1 MLRNR
6 QVTTTV
12 LLALLAGVSAG
23 CGLPYTPATP
33 PGFVEL
39 EDRYEDDE
47 WRATTAEG
55 VVLGIRAFDNEPK
68 GDLGFWSKVVESRM
82 RESGGYALLEKRDMK
97 SRSGLPGLQMRFGHD
112 EGRTP
117 HLYYLTLFVDD
128 DLVYLLEA
136 GGTKAEVERQQAQI
150 DWSVRNFLPD

>member
-1 MLRNR
+1 M
-6 QVTTTV
+6 
-12 LLALLAGVSAG
+12 
-23 CGLPYTPATP
+23 
-33 PGFVEL
+33 
-39 EDRYEDDE
+39 
-47 WRATTAEG
+47 
-55 VVLGIRAFDNEPK
+55 LGIRAFDNEPK

-82 RESGGYALLEKRDMK
+82 RESGGYALLEKRDVK
-97 SRSGLPGLQMRFGHD
+97 ARDGLPGLQMRFGHD